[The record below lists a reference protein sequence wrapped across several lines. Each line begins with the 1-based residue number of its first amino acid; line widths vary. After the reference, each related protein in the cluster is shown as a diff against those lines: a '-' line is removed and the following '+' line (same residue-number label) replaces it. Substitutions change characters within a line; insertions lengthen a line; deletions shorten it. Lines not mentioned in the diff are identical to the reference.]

1 MLSTFAPLRISR
13 PNFCDSRF
21 SALRLDLRL
30 VLHASLIIT
39 LCNITDMSKRKLD
52 QPGEPS
58 STEPTEPK
66 ERVVLDQCRSFHMCF
81 QLRVRGRFVKQKT
94 SEKSA
99 AGVELSSAAPG
110 AGTAGEGSDSAKPRV
125 GNREIRVQCAVV
137 GSCRWPVRNNSH
149 RYTEQTRQSSYGV
162 YRSRGRCSSQA
173 ILLLRPYG
181 AFL

>member
-1 MLSTFAPLRISR
+1 MLSISAPLRISR
-13 PNFCDSRF
+13 PNFCASRF

-39 LCNITDMSKRKLD
+39 LCNIADMSKRKLD

-99 AGVELSSAAPG
+99 AGVELSG

-137 GSCRWPVRNNSH
+137 GSCRWPVRNSSH
-149 RYTEQTRQSSYGV
+149 HCYTEQTRQSSYGV